1 MRLGL
6 YLSSLTK
13 PELELLK
20 EECNLTD
27 DESKIFSL
35 LAKGKY
41 IREIAQ
47 KTCMSEKTVE
57 RRIDRMKKKIIRIT
71 ETKGGKTT

>member
-35 LAKGKY
+35 LARGKY

-57 RRIDRMKKKIIRIT
+57 RRIKRIKRKVCRII
-71 ETKGGKTT
+71 ESKGGGFQ